1 MWKIRAPQR
10 LKSFMWLALNDALL
24 TNRARYRRGLAAN
37 DTCALCSRFPKTTLH
52 AIRDCEVVK
61 KAWKSVGNN
70 FIKNSF
76 FQKPL
81 MALIEENLLDE
92 VRSLKGMD
100 WSLIF
105 LTACYLAWFNRNL
118 AVLENNTNAHTYLDC
133 RIWNLA
139 RNYDQNLQLVQRAKA
154 KIPAVKHI

>member
-1 MWKIRAPQR
+1 M
-10 LKSFMWLALNDALL
+10 
-24 TNRARYRRGLAAN
+24 
-37 DTCALCSRFPKTTLH
+37 
-52 AIRDCEVVK
+52 K
-61 KAWKSVGNN
+61 KVWKSVGNN

-81 MALIEENLLDE
+81 MAWIEENLLDE
-92 VRSLKGMD
+92 VQTLKGME

-133 RIWNLA
+133 MIWNLA
-139 RNYDQNLQLVQRAKA
+139 RNYDQNLQLVQIAKA
-154 KIPAVKHI
+154 NIPAVKHIQVFWKTPLPQKKIWLKLNVDGSLIGNSLEASYGGIMRDHEGTFILV